1 MIAAPAFA
9 TPFSALRPAALRLA
23 ALSLLVGTA
32 LLSGCAG
39 RVQAPMYDAPIGLSA
54 ARIAAK
60 VDALPPTDV
69 LMLGEQHDAPEH
81 QQLAQHVLAHLAG
94 SSRLAAVVIEMS
106 DAGPSTAALQPHAT
120 PEQVRRALQWND
132 KAWPWDRYEAPIM
145 TAVRAGVPVMGGNL
159 PRALMVSRMA
169 DRELDGHLPAPAL
182 EALQAS
188 IVEGHCGLLP
198 ASQVAGLTRV
208 QIAKD
213 ITMAHVISQ
222 AAFPGKVTV
231 LLSGST
237 HANRRLGVPHH
248 LPTGVTAYAVRLQAG
263 PAANDGLSTAAVAG
277 DFDAVW
283 LTAAVPYTDYC
294 ATLRKQWAPAI
305 KP

>member
-1 MIAAPAFA
+1 MTPAPAFA
-9 TPFSALRPAALRLA
+9 APLHARRHAAQRLA
-23 ALSLLVGTA
+23 ALGLLAGAT

-39 RVQAPMYDAPIGLSA
+39 NVQAPMYDAPIGPSA
-54 ARIAAK
+54 ASTAAK

-69 LMLGEQHDAPEH
+69 LLLGEQHDAPEH
-81 QQLAQHVLAHLAG
+81 QQLAQQVLAHLAANG
-94 SSRLAAVVIEMS
+94 RLAAVVMEMS
-106 DAGPSTAALQPHAT
+106 HAGPSTAALQPHAT
-120 PEQVRRALQWND
+120 PEQVRRALEWKD
-132 KAWPWDRYEAPIM
+132 KAWPWERYEAPIM

-159 PRALMVSRMA
+159 PRDLMASRMA
-169 DRELDGHLPAPAL
+169 DRELDSHLPAA
-182 EALQAS
+182 ALQALQAD
-188 IVEGHCGLLP
+188 IVQGHCGLLP
-198 ASQVAGLTRV
+198 TSQVAGLTRV

-248 LPTGVTAYAVRLQAG
+248 LPSGLNAYAVRLQAG
-263 PAANDGLSTAAVAG
+263 PAANDALGTAAVAG

-283 LTAAVPYTDYC
+283 LTAALPYTDHC
-294 ATLRKQWAPAI
+294 ASLRKQWAPATT
-305 KP
+305 P